1 MLASLIAALE
11 FTGAD
16 RIVLRPGELPHL
28 IRGDRRHP
36 LQTASVLT
44 VEALEDLV
52 EQALSSAGKQALAA
66 QDFTVE
72 TLPRGTSSVSV
83 LVAARRTGRDIY
95 VELRTEH
102 EARPGAVS
110 APPTE
115 STKALAG
122 SEPERPVL
130 ASASTDLAAEPSAGA
145 PTADSGAVEPL
156 PPGAKGSPMRVVAP
170 PRSPTE
176 SAVPTAEPPP
186 TPASADGAWM
196 EPTATEQ
203 AAKPEPVPLTF
214 KRVTLAFGAGQSGDA
229 GLLEQWIEEAARH
242 EATALYLRT
251 GQAPVMRVRDGLR
264 SLATEP
270 LRTSEINAM
279 ISALG
284 AAATEWQA
292 VGEGGW
298 TREFGQIGQVRS
310 QAFTDAAGLGL
321 AVQLS
326 PHTSA
331 SSLRKDIPRQVRR
344 SCEKSDGLVIV
355 AAASP
360 SGVMQMVAALAETT
374 AQQRA
379 GYLISIEPPNGLGH
393 SIAGPLVSAR
403 RIGGTEQD
411 IADVIRRATDE
422 GPDVLVVAIASGA
435 IAEAAVRAAMMGCL
449 VIVGIIAPTAP
460 LAIEQLSSRVSRQRE
475 AEVRRALAASFQ
487 SAFSY
492 RALRGIGGRPA
503 IVHDVIIG
511 TAEVRARIEHGDF
524 AGLQQL
530 QRAGGG
536 GMHSLDAGLAAAVL
550 RGDLSLRQAAGWAS
564 DRREVVRLVRQGV
577 RHRRMMRAYPTA
589 GTDDGGFRAVAG
601 DSFAT

>member
-1 MLASLIAALE
+1 VLASLIAALE

-36 LQTASVLT
+36 LKTASVLT
-44 VEALEDLV
+44 IETIEELV
-52 EQALSSAGKQALAA
+52 EQALSPAGKQALAE
-66 QDFTVE
+66 QDFAVE
-72 TLPRGTSSVSV
+72 TLPRGASSVSV

-95 VELRTEH
+95 VELRTERD
-102 EARPGAVS
+102 ARPGTTSTPPMES
-110 APPTE
+110 A
-115 STKALAG
+115 KAAP
-122 SEPERPVL
+122 EPERPVV
-130 ASASTDLAAEPSAGA
+130 ARASTDAAEGPSAGVA
-145 PTADSGAVEPL
+145 AADSRAMEPRSSGA
-156 PPGAKGSPMRVVAP
+156 AGSPMRMVAT
-170 PRSPTE
+170 PRSATE
-176 SAVPTAEPPP
+176 SPLPTPEPPP
-186 TPASADGAWM
+186 ATAPASGASTERTIM
-196 EPTATEQ
+196 EP
-203 AAKPEPVPLTF
+203 AAKPEPPLTF
-214 KRVTLAFGAGQSGDA
+214 KRVTLAFGAGQSSDA

-251 GQAPVMRVRDGLR
+251 GQAPVMRVRDGLKP
-264 SLATEP
+264 LATDP
-270 LRTSEINAM
+270 LRASDISAM

-284 AAATEWQA
+284 AAATEWHA
-292 VGEGGW
+292 VGEAGW
-298 TREFGQIGQVRS
+298 AREFDQIGQVRI
-310 QAFTDAAGLGL
+310 QTFTDADGVGL

-331 SSLRKDIPRQVRR
+331 SSLQKDIPRQVRR

-379 GYLISIEPPNGLGH
+379 GYLISVEPPNGLGH
-393 SIAGPLVSAR
+393 TIAGPLVSAR

-411 IADVIRRATDE
+411 IANVIRRATDE

-435 IAEAAVRAAMMGCL
+435 ITEAAVRAATLGCL
-449 VIVGIIAPTAP
+449 VVVGVVAPTAP
-460 LAIEQLSSRVSRQRE
+460 QAIESLLSGVTPQRE
-475 AEVRRALAASFQ
+475 PEVRRGLAASFQ

-511 TAEVRARIEHGDF
+511 TAEVRARIEYGDF

-536 GMHSLDAGLAAAVL
+536 GMYSLDAGLAAAVL
-550 RGDLSLRQAAGWAS
+550 RGDLSLRQAAGWGS
-564 DRREVVRLVRQGV
+564 DRRELVRLVRQAA
-577 RHRRMMRAYPTA
+577 RHRRMMRARHA
-589 GTDDGGFRAVAG
+589 ADTDDGGFRAVAG
-601 DSFAT
+601 DSFTT